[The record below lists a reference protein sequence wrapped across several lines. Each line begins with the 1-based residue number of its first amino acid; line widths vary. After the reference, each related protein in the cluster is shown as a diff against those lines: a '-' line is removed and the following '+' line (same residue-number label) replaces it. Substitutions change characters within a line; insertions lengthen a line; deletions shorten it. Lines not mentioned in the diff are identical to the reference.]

1 MFSIYGM
8 TGQVFSGTLEAM
20 NRIYPLA
27 RVRNVR
33 GVAKDGDEIGVESLT
48 TPLQQD
54 AVRAYRK
61 MLPEDL
67 ERGPLIHAGQIMS
80 HPVTVLH
87 QGSAVAEAW
96 RVLQRRGIHQAPVL
110 DDTQRLIGM
119 VSERDLLTVI
129 DIDGDRVLEN
139 LKRRVSD
146 VMTSPVVAA
155 VPVTDIRRI
164 AAAMLEGGLSA
175 VPIVN
180 ESEHIV
186 GIVSRT
192 DVLRAVITDP
202 PLSLWR

>member
-1 MFSIYGM
+1 MFSVYGM

-20 NRIYPLA
+20 NRVYPLA
-27 RVRNVR
+27 RSRNVR
-33 GVAKDGDEIGVESLT
+33 GVARDGDEIGVESTASL
-48 TPLQQD
+48 LQQE

-67 ERGPLIHAGQIMS
+67 ERGPLVHAAQIMS

-87 QGSAVAEAW
+87 ENTPVVQAWKLLQG
-96 RVLQRRGIHQAPVL
+96 QRIHQAPVL
-110 DDTQRLIGM
+110 NEADRLVGI

-129 DIDGDRVLEN
+129 DIDGDRILEN
-139 LKRRVSD
+139 LRRRVGE
-146 VMTSPVVAA
+146 VMTTPVVTS

-175 VPIVN
+175 VPILN
-180 ESEHIV
+180 DGERIV

-192 DVLRAVITDP
+192 DILRAVMADP